1 MPRKMAGSAMRT
13 MEASIVA
20 MSIPSVVMNNAAHL
34 WRSLTAGEPSM
45 WPAAEGT
52 AVMAT
57 TTGPPTGRERS
68 ASVVCWMPP
77 PADLTGRRASCASG
91 ILPSAYV
98 SLTGTRRSV
107 SGDRIRMARTHTN
120 YAVTFVVL
128 GTAALAF
135 SLLQSLII
143 PAIPQLEQTLH
154 TSESGASW
162 LLTAYLLSAAIATP
176 ILGRVGDM
184 VGKERVIVAVLV
196 ALTVGSLLSALAT
209 SLPVM
214 LVGRVIQGTGG
225 AVFPLAFGIIRDEF
239 PAERVG
245 GAIGVMSAILG
256 AGAGAG
262 IVLAGPIL
270 VHLNYHWLF
279 WIPMIMSATA
289 TVATFVFV
297 PESPVRAPGRINWLG
312 ASLMSAWLVTGLL
325 AISYAPTWGWG
336 DSSVLGLLGATAVLI
351 VVWAVSENR
360 SDSPLVDMKMMRIP
374 AVWSTNLAALLFGFG
389 MFAMFITLPQFTETP
404 TRAGYGFGASVT
416 QSGLYLAPFA
426 GAMVIF
432 APMTGRLSKA
442 VGSKMVLVAGS
453 LFCASSYLLLV
464 LEHTQQW
471 SIYTASGL
479 LGIGIALGFAS
490 MANLIIDAVPAE
502 QTGVATGMNTNIRNI
517 GAALGSGIATSL
529 VVSGLLPD
537 GFPKEHGYMLAFA
550 VSGLAL
556 VVAALAALTIPK
568 RAAPSVVAREA
579 HPGLTAEAEV
589 IVGAVAFGPE
599 DLA

>member
-1 MPRKMAGSAMRT
+1 MANR
-13 MEASIVA
+13 
-20 MSIPSVVMNNAAHL
+20 P
-34 WRSLTAGEPSM
+34 
-45 WPAAEGT
+45 
-52 AVMAT
+52 
-57 TTGPPTGRERS
+57 
-68 ASVVCWMPP
+68 
-77 PADLTGRRASCASG
+77 
-91 ILPSAYV
+91 
-98 SLTGTRRSV
+98 
-107 SGDRIRMARTHTN
+107 TN
-120 YAVTFVVL
+120 YAVTFAVL

-135 SLLQSLII
+135 ALLQSLII

-184 VGKERVIVAVLV
+184 LGKEKIIVAVLI
-196 ALTVGSLLSALAT
+196 ALTVGSLISALAT

-239 PAERVG
+239 PAERVA

-279 WIPMIMSATA
+279 WIPMIMSAIA
-289 TVATFVFV
+289 TVATYLFVR
-297 PESPVRAPGRINWLG
+297 ESPVRAPGRINWLG
-312 ASLMSAWLVTGLL
+312 AVLMSAWLVTGLL
-325 AISYAPTWGWG
+325 AISYAPMWGWAN
-336 DSSVLGLLGATAVLI
+336 SSVIALLIGTGVLI
-351 VVWAVSENR
+351 VVWVIVENR

-389 MFAMFITLPQFTETP
+389 MFAMFVTLPQFTETA

-426 GAMVIF
+426 AAMVIV

-442 VGSKMVLVAGS
+442 FGSKKVLVAGS
-453 LFCASSYLLLV
+453 LITASSYLLLIV
-464 LEHTQQW
+464 DHTDQW
-471 SIYTASGL
+471 SIYVATGL

-490 MANLIIDAVPAE
+490 MANLIIEAVPAE

-537 GFPKEHGYMLAFA
+537 GFPKEGGYILAFA

-556 VVAALAALTIPK
+556 VVAALAALAIPK
-568 RAAPSVVAREA
+568 RTMPSIVERES
-579 HPGLTAEAEV
+579 HPALMAEAEV
-589 IVGAVAFGPE
+589 VVGAIAFGPE

>member
-1 MPRKMAGSAMRT
+1 
-13 MEASIVA
+13 
-20 MSIPSVVMNNAAHL
+20 
-34 WRSLTAGEPSM
+34 
-45 WPAAEGT
+45 
-52 AVMAT
+52 
-57 TTGPPTGRERS
+57 
-68 ASVVCWMPP
+68 
-77 PADLTGRRASCASG
+77 
-91 ILPSAYV
+91 
-98 SLTGTRRSV
+98 
-107 SGDRIRMARTHTN
+107 MARRQTN
-120 YAVTFVVL
+120 YALIFAVL

-176 ILGRVGDM
+176 LLGRVGDM
-184 VGKERVIVAVLV
+184 YGKEKVIVAVLI

-209 SLPVM
+209 GLPLM

-225 AVFPLAFGIIRDEF
+225 AIFPLAFGIIRDEF
-239 PAERVG
+239 PAERVA

-279 WIPMIMSATA
+279 WIPMVMSA
-289 TVATFVFV
+289 VATIATFAFV

-312 ASLMSAWLVTGLL
+312 AFTMSAWLVTGLL

-336 DSSVLGLLGATAVLI
+336 NSTVVGLLVATAALI
-351 VVWAVSENR
+351 VIWAISENR
-360 SDSPLVDMKMMRIP
+360 STSPLVDMKMMRIP

-389 MFAMFITLPQFTETP
+389 MFAMFVTLPQFTETP
-404 TRAGYGFGASVT
+404 SHVGYGFGASVT

-426 GAMVIF
+426 AAMVIF
-432 APMTGRLSKA
+432 APTTGRLSRA
-442 VGSKMVLVAGS
+442 FGSKMVLIAGS
-453 LFCASSYLLLV
+453 LFCASSYLLL
-464 LEHTQQW
+464 LLDHTQEW
-471 SIYTASGL
+471 SIYAATGL

-490 MANLIIDAVPAE
+490 MANLIIEAVPAE

-537 GFPKEHGYMLAFA
+537 GFPEQHGYMLAFA

-568 RAAPSVVAREA
+568 RTTASIVEREP
-579 HPGLTAEAEV
+579 HPALTAEAEV
-589 IVGAVAFGPE
+589 IVGAIAFGPE

>member
-1 MPRKMAGSAMRT
+1 MAKRT
-13 MEASIVA
+13 S
-20 MSIPSVVMNNAAHL
+20 
-34 WRSLTAGEPSM
+34 
-45 WPAAEGT
+45 
-52 AVMAT
+52 
-57 TTGPPTGRERS
+57 
-68 ASVVCWMPP
+68 
-77 PADLTGRRASCASG
+77 
-91 ILPSAYV
+91 
-98 SLTGTRRSV
+98 
-107 SGDRIRMARTHTN
+107 N
-120 YAVTFVVL
+120 YAVTFAVL

-135 SLLQSLII
+135 ALLQSLII

-184 VGKERVIVAVLV
+184 LGKEKIIVAVLI
-196 ALTVGSLLSALAT
+196 ALTVGSLVSALAT

-214 LVGRVIQGTGG
+214 LVGRMIQGTGG

-239 PAERVG
+239 PAERVA

-279 WIPMIMSATA
+279 WIPMIMSAIA
-289 TVATFVFV
+289 TVATYLFVS
-297 PESPVRAPGRINWLG
+297 ESPVRAPGRINWLG
-312 ASLMSAWLVTGLL
+312 AALMSGWLVTGLL

-336 DSSVLGLLGATAVLI
+336 NSSVIILLAFTAVLL
-351 VVWAVSENR
+351 VVWVVSENR

-389 MFAMFITLPQFTETP
+389 MFAMFVTLPQFTETP
-404 TRAGYGFGASVT
+404 ARAGYGFGASVT

-426 GAMVIF
+426 AAMVIV
-432 APMTGRLSKA
+432 APMTGRLSMAFGSKKVLV
-442 VGSKMVLVAGS
+442 VGSLITG
-453 LFCASSYLLLV
+453 SSYLLLV
-464 LEHTQQW
+464 LNHTDEW
-471 SIYTASGL
+471 SIYLATGL
-479 LGIGIALGFAS
+479 LGIGIAMGFAS
-490 MANLIIDAVPAE
+490 MANLIIGAVPAE

-537 GFPKEHGYMLAFA
+537 GLPKEHGYVLAFA

-556 VVAALAALTIPK
+556 VVAALAALAIPQ
-568 RAAPSVVAREA
+568 RAAPSVVEREP
-579 HPGLTAEAEV
+579 HPALTAEAEV
-589 IVGAVAFGPE
+589 VVGAIAFGPE

>member
-1 MPRKMAGSAMRT
+1 MANRT
-13 MEASIVA
+13 TNDA
-20 MSIPSVVMNNAAHL
+20 
-34 WRSLTAGEPSM
+34 LTFA
-45 WPAAEGT
+45 
-52 AVMAT
+52 
-57 TTGPPTGRERS
+57 
-68 ASVVCWMPP
+68 
-77 PADLTGRRASCASG
+77 
-91 ILPSAYV
+91 
-98 SLTGTRRSV
+98 
-107 SGDRIRMARTHTN
+107 
-120 YAVTFVVL
+120 VL

-135 SLLQSLII
+135 ALLQSLII

-154 TSESGASW
+154 TSESGATW

-184 VGKERVIVAVLV
+184 LGKEKIIVAVLI
-196 ALTVGSLLSALAT
+196 ALTAGSLLSALAT

-239 PAERVG
+239 PAERVA

-279 WIPMIMSATA
+279 WIPMIMSAIA
-289 TVATFVFV
+289 TVATYLFVS
-297 PESPVRAPGRINWLG
+297 ESPVRAPGRINWLG
-312 ASLMSAWLVTGLL
+312 AGLMSAWLVTGLL
-325 AISYAPTWGWG
+325 AISYAPMWGWA
-336 DSSVLGLLGATAVLI
+336 DSSVIGLLVATGVLL
-351 VVWAVSENR
+351 VVWVTVENR

-389 MFAMFITLPQFTETP
+389 MFAMFVTLPQFTETS

-426 GAMVIF
+426 AAMVIV

-442 VGSKMVLVAGS
+442 FGSKMVLVVGS
-453 LFCASSYLLLV
+453 LITGSSYLLLI
-464 LEHTQQW
+464 LNHTDQW
-471 SIYTASGL
+471 SIYLATGL
-479 LGIGIALGFAS
+479 LGIGIAMGFAS
-490 MANLIIDAVPAE
+490 MANLIIEAVPAE

-529 VVSGLLPD
+529 VVSGLLRD
-537 GFPKEHGYMLAFA
+537 GFPKEHGYLLAFA

-556 VVAALAALTIPK
+556 VVAALAALAIPK
-568 RAAPSVVAREA
+568 RQAPSIVEHET
-579 HPGLTAEAEV
+579 HPALTAEAEV
-589 IVGAVAFGPE
+589 IVGAMAFGPE

>member
-1 MPRKMAGSAMRT
+1 
-13 MEASIVA
+13 
-20 MSIPSVVMNNAAHL
+20 
-34 WRSLTAGEPSM
+34 
-45 WPAAEGT
+45 
-52 AVMAT
+52 
-57 TTGPPTGRERS
+57 
-68 ASVVCWMPP
+68 
-77 PADLTGRRASCASG
+77 
-91 ILPSAYV
+91 
-98 SLTGTRRSV
+98 
-107 SGDRIRMARTHTN
+107 MARRQTN
-120 YAVTFVVL
+120 YALSFAVL

-154 TSESGASW
+154 ASESGASW

-184 VGKERVIVAVLV
+184 LGKEKIIVAVLI

-209 SLPVM
+209 SLPLM

-225 AVFPLAFGIIRDEF
+225 AIFPLAFGIIRDEF
-239 PAERVG
+239 PAERVA

-279 WIPMIMSATA
+279 WIPMIMSAVA
-289 TVATFVFV
+289 TIATFVFV

-312 ASLMSAWLVTGLL
+312 AFLMSAWLVTGLL

-336 DSSVLGLLGATAVLI
+336 NTSVLGLLAATAVLI
-351 VVWAVSENR
+351 VIWAISENR
-360 SDSPLVDMKMMRIP
+360 STSPLVDMKMMRIP

-389 MFAMFITLPQFTETP
+389 MFAMFVTLPQFTETP
-404 TRAGYGFGASVT
+404 THVGYGFGASVT

-426 GAMVIF
+426 AAMVIF

-442 VGSKMVLVAGS
+442 FGSKMVLIAGS
-453 LFCASSYLLLV
+453 LFCASSYLLL
-464 LEHTQQW
+464 LLDHTQQW
-471 SIYTASGL
+471 SIYAATGL

-490 MANLIIDAVPAE
+490 MANLIIEAVPAE

-537 GFPKEHGYMLAFA
+537 GFPEQHGYMLAFA

-568 RAAPSVVAREA
+568 RTTASIVEREP
-579 HPGLTAEAEV
+579 HPALTAEAEV
-589 IVGAVAFGPE
+589 IVGAIAFGPE

>member
-1 MPRKMAGSAMRT
+1 
-13 MEASIVA
+13 
-20 MSIPSVVMNNAAHL
+20 
-34 WRSLTAGEPSM
+34 
-45 WPAAEGT
+45 
-52 AVMAT
+52 
-57 TTGPPTGRERS
+57 
-68 ASVVCWMPP
+68 
-77 PADLTGRRASCASG
+77 
-91 ILPSAYV
+91 
-98 SLTGTRRSV
+98 
-107 SGDRIRMARTHTN
+107 MARTHTN
-120 YAVTFVVL
+120 YAVTFAVL

-184 VGKERVIVAVLV
+184 IGKERVIVAVLI
-196 ALTVGSLLSALAT
+196 ALTIGSLLSALAT
-209 SLPVM
+209 SLPLM

-239 PAERVG
+239 PPERVG

-270 VHLNYHWLF
+270 VHLSYHWLF
-279 WIPMIMSATA
+279 WIPMIMSAAA
-289 TVATFVFV
+289 TVATYLFV

-336 DSSVLGLLGATAVLI
+336 NASVIGLFAATAVLI
-351 VVWAVSENR
+351 VVWAISENR

-389 MFAMFITLPQFTETP
+389 MFAMFIVLPQFTQTP
-404 TRAGYGFGASVT
+404 THVGYGFGSSVT
-416 QSGLYLAPFA
+416 QSGLYLLPFA
-426 GAMVIF
+426 VAMVIV
-432 APMTGRLSKA
+432 APMTGRLA
-442 VGSKMVLVAGS
+442 LLMGSKMVLVGGS
-453 LFCASSYLLLV
+453 LFAASSYLVLV
-464 LEHTQQW
+464 LAHSEE
-471 SIYTASGL
+471 SIVYVATAL
-479 LGIGIALGFAS
+479 LGVGIALGFAS
-490 MANLIIDAVPAE
+490 MANLIIEAVPAE

-529 VVSGLLPD
+529 VISGLLANGYPRED
-537 GFPKEHGYMLAFA
+537 GYVLAFA
-550 VSGLAL
+550 VSGLGL
-556 VVAALAALTIPK
+556 VVAALVALLIP
-568 RAAPSVVAREA
+568 RRPGSSIVVQES
-579 HPGLTAEAEV
+579 HPALTAEAEA
-589 IVGAVAFGPE
+589 IVGAIAFGSE
-599 DLA
+599 ELT

>member
-1 MPRKMAGSAMRT
+1 
-13 MEASIVA
+13 
-20 MSIPSVVMNNAAHL
+20 
-34 WRSLTAGEPSM
+34 
-45 WPAAEGT
+45 
-52 AVMAT
+52 
-57 TTGPPTGRERS
+57 
-68 ASVVCWMPP
+68 
-77 PADLTGRRASCASG
+77 
-91 ILPSAYV
+91 
-98 SLTGTRRSV
+98 
-107 SGDRIRMARTHTN
+107 MARRQTN
-120 YAVTFVVL
+120 YALSFAVL

-154 TSESGASW
+154 ASESGASW

-184 VGKERVIVAVLV
+184 LGKEKIIVAVLI

-209 SLPVM
+209 SLPPM
-214 LVGRVIQGTGG
+214 LVGRVVQGTGG
-225 AVFPLAFGIIRDEF
+225 AIFPLAFGIIRDEF
-239 PAERVG
+239 PAERVA

-279 WIPMIMSATA
+279 WIPMIMSAVA
-289 TVATFVFV
+289 TIATFVFV

-312 ASLMSAWLVTGLL
+312 AFLMSAWLVTGLL

-336 DSSVLGLLGATAVLI
+336 NTSVLGLLAATAVLI
-351 VVWAVSENR
+351 VIWAISENR
-360 SDSPLVDMKMMRIP
+360 STSPLVDMKMMRIP

-389 MFAMFITLPQFTETP
+389 MFAMFVTLPQFTETP
-404 TRAGYGFGASVT
+404 THVGYGFGASVT

-426 GAMVIF
+426 AAMVIF

-442 VGSKMVLVAGS
+442 FGSKMVLIAGS
-453 LFCASSYLLLV
+453 LFCASSYLLL
-464 LEHTQQW
+464 LLDHTQQW
-471 SIYTASGL
+471 SIYAATGL

-490 MANLIIDAVPAE
+490 MANLIIEAVPAE

-537 GFPKEHGYMLAFA
+537 GFPEQHGYMLAFA

-568 RAAPSVVAREA
+568 RTTASIVEREP
-579 HPGLTAEAEV
+579 HPALTAEAEV
-589 IVGAVAFGPE
+589 IVGAIAFGPE